1 MEKLVKIECISIAA
15 SREVLDRIRGRVA
28 YDLIGNTLYV
38 YGHIQ
43 DGIGERC
50 DDPSMLMRLRRV
62 YLDSRNIEL
71 FMIAIRAIEKRTL

>member
-1 MEKLVKIECISIAA
+1 MERLVKIECVSIAA

-38 YGHIQ
+38 YGDIQ

-50 DDPSMLMRLRRV
+50 DDPSLLMRLRRV
-62 YLDSRNIEL
+62 YIDSRNIEP
-71 FMIAIRAIEKRTL
+71 FVIAIRAIEKRTL

>member
-38 YGHIQ
+38 YGHIP

-50 DDPSMLMRLRRV
+50 DDPSMLIRLRRV
-62 YLDSRNIEL
+62 YLDSRKVEL
-71 FMIAIRAIEKRTL
+71 FVIAIRMTEKRTL